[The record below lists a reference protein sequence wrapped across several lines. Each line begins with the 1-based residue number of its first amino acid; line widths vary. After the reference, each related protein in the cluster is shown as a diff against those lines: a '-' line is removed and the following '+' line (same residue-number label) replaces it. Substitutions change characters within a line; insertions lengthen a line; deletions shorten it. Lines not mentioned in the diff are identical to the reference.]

1 MIVAALILL
10 GAIAIAPLALAG
22 FVHGHQAWRTYVAAG
37 IVVALLGVVA
47 VLALSGGSARGAG
60 AVITHL
66 LVAAS
71 AITGGTAMVRG
82 SLLIGGI
89 EPWQLDTPPPAPDP
103 SDPAAGAP
111 IPTPLRG
118 GRVIGY
124 LERLVVVA
132 ALGLQWPEAIAIVL
146 AVKGLGR
153 YPELR
158 EPGAAE
164 QFIIGTM
171 ASVVWA
177 AAVAGTGY
185 LLLH

>member
-1 MIVAALILL
+1 MIVAALIVL
-10 GAIAIAPLALAG
+10 AAVAAAPVALIR
-22 FVHGHQAWRTYVAAG
+22 FVHGHQAWRTYAAAG
-37 IVVALLGVVA
+37 LVLGLLGA
-47 VLALSGGSARGAG
+47 TTVLALVSGPAKDFG
-60 AVITHL
+60 AVLTHI
-66 LVAAS
+66 LVATA

-103 SDPAAGAP
+103 SEPAAGQP
-111 IPTPLRG
+111 LPTPLRG

-132 ALGLQWPEAIAIVL
+132 ALGLNWPEAIAVVL

-164 QFIIGTM
+164 QFIIGTL

>member
-1 MIVAALILL
+1 MIVAALIVL
-10 GAIAIAPLALAG
+10 AAVAAAPVALSG
-22 FVHGHQAWRTYVAAG
+22 FVHGHLAWRTYVAAG
-37 IVVALLGVVA
+37 MILGLLGVTA
-47 VLALSGGSARGAG
+47 ILALVSGPAKEVG
-60 AVITHL
+60 AVITHV
-66 LVAAS
+66 LVATA

-89 EPWQLDTPPPAPDP
+89 EPWQLDTPPPTPDP
-103 SDPAAGAP
+103 SDPAAGQP
-111 IPTPLRG
+111 MPTPLRG

-132 ALGLQWPEAIAIVL
+132 ALGLNWPEAIAIVL

-164 QFIIGTM
+164 QFIIGTL

-177 AAVAGTGY
+177 AAVAGAGY

>member
-1 MIVAALILL
+1 MIVASLIVL
-10 GAIAIAPLALAG
+10 GAAAAAPVPLAR

-37 IVVALLGVVA
+37 VVLTLLGVVA
-47 VLALSGGSARGAG
+47 ILALLSTPARGT
-60 AVITHL
+60 AVVFTHL
-66 LVAAS
+66 LVAAA

-89 EPWQLDTPPPAPDP
+89 EPWQLDTPAPAPDP
-103 SDPAAGAP
+103 ADPAAGQP
-111 IPTPLRG
+111 VPTPLRG

-132 ALGLQWPEAIAIVL
+132 ALGLHWPEAIAIVL

-164 QFIIGTM
+164 QFIIGTL

-177 AAVAGTGY
+177 AAVAGVGH